1 MYFDDFGIV
10 QQAARDGFGV
20 ALSDE
25 VVSARDLDEG
35 RLVQP
40 LQLSVPAVH
49 NYYCICAEAK
59 RETAAVG
66 YFNNWL
72 IEEAGTH

>member
-1 MYFDDFGIV
+1 
-10 QQAARDGFGV
+10 V

-49 NYYCICAEAK
+49 NYYCICAETE
-59 RETAAVG
+59 RETAEVS
-66 YFNNWL
+66 YFINWL
-72 IEEAGTH
+72 IEEAAPP

>member
-10 QQAARDGFGV
+10 LQAARDGFCV

-25 VVSARDLDEG
+25 TVSARDLDEG

-49 NYYCICAEAK
+49 NYYCICAEAERK
-59 RETAAVG
+59 TAEVSG
-66 YFNNWL
+66 FINRL
-72 IEEAGTH
+72 IEEAVTP

>member
-10 QQAARDGFGV
+10 LQAARDGLCV

-40 LQLSVPAVH
+40 LQPRVTTVH
-49 NYYCICAEAK
+49 NYYCICAEAERK
-59 RETAAVG
+59 TAESING
-66 YFNNWL
+66 EL
-72 IEEAGTH
+72 GGR